1 MSRSSRAADRAD
13 RIHDR
18 SLHVIYVLHVRYDTH
33 LYLTV
38 NHFHRAYM
46 TLSINSSSL
55 FIVSDFIR
63 HLILLRPVMQTPP
76 TMWWWKVLVVA
87 AIGTVHAA
95 SRDQWLGRSVYQVV
109 TDRFARSDNST
120 TASCDAGL
128 GEYCGGNLQGIIN
141 KLDYI
146 QELGFDAVW
155 ISPVQS
161 QESTR
166 TADLSGMVILTV
178 NGYRELTI
186 DK

>member
-1 MSRSSRAADRAD
+1 
-13 RIHDR
+13 
-18 SLHVIYVLHVRYDTH
+18 
-33 LYLTV
+33 
-38 NHFHRAYM
+38 
-46 TLSINSSSL
+46 
-55 FIVSDFIR
+55 
-63 HLILLRPVMQTPP
+63 MQTPP
-76 TMWWWKVLVVA
+76 TMWWWNVLVVA
-87 AIGTVHAA
+87 AIGTVQAA

-128 GEYCGGNLQGIIN
+128 GDYCGGSFQGIIN

-166 TADLSGMVILTV
+166 TVDLAGIVIPTV
-178 NGYRELTI
+178 SGYRELTI
-186 DK
+186 DG

>member
-1 MSRSSRAADRAD
+1 
-13 RIHDR
+13 
-18 SLHVIYVLHVRYDTH
+18 
-33 LYLTV
+33 
-38 NHFHRAYM
+38 
-46 TLSINSSSL
+46 
-55 FIVSDFIR
+55 
-63 HLILLRPVMQTPP
+63 MQAPL

-120 TASCDAGL
+120 IAPCVAAL
-128 GEYCGGNLQGIIN
+128 GEYCGGSLQGIIN

-186 DK
+186 DG

>member
-1 MSRSSRAADRAD
+1 
-13 RIHDR
+13 
-18 SLHVIYVLHVRYDTH
+18 
-33 LYLTV
+33 
-38 NHFHRAYM
+38 M
-46 TLSINSSSL
+46 TLSINLSSL

-166 TADLSGMVILTV
+166 TADLSGMVNLTV

-186 DK
+186 DG

>member
-1 MSRSSRAADRAD
+1 
-13 RIHDR
+13 
-18 SLHVIYVLHVRYDTH
+18 
-33 LYLTV
+33 
-38 NHFHRAYM
+38 M

>member
-1 MSRSSRAADRAD
+1 
-13 RIHDR
+13 
-18 SLHVIYVLHVRYDTH
+18 
-33 LYLTV
+33 
-38 NHFHRAYM
+38 M
-46 TLSINSSSL
+46 TLSINSSSI

-76 TMWWWKVLVVA
+76 TMWWWKVLVLVVA
-87 AIGTVHAA
+87 AIETVHAA

-109 TDRFARSDNST
+109 TDRFARADNST

-128 GEYCGGNLQGIIN
+128 GEYCGGSLQGIIN

-166 TADLSGMVILTV
+166 TADLSGMIILPV

-186 DK
+186 DG

>member
-1 MSRSSRAADRAD
+1 
-13 RIHDR
+13 
-18 SLHVIYVLHVRYDTH
+18 
-33 LYLTV
+33 
-38 NHFHRAYM
+38 M
-46 TLSINSSSL
+46 TLSINLSSL

-63 HLILLRPVMQTPP
+63 HLILLRPVMQMPP

-166 TADLSGMVILTV
+166 TADLSGMVNLTV

-186 DK
+186 DG